1 VVKEKG
7 YFAPNENV
15 QGGGPAGD
23 QSCWDRGVASMH
35 KVPGEIA
42 PRVYSSRR
50 FPGDLK
56 QRCTYGRRSSRYSGA
71 ILKRLAA
78 ALKRRPNKRCGRARL
93 SAVPMR
99 ATPERSRMIR
109 EGESSGREGIGLLVW
124 RGRPRPRKLYS
135 GSAG

>member
-7 YFAPNENV
+7 YFAPNEDV

-23 QSCWDRGVASMH
+23 QSFWDRGVASMH

-50 FPGDLK
+50 FPGEF
-56 QRCTYGRRSSRYSGA
+56 
-71 ILKRLAA
+71 
-78 ALKRRPNKRCGRARL
+78 
-93 SAVPMR
+93 V
-99 ATPERSRMIR
+99 
-109 EGESSGREGIGLLVW
+109 VW